1 MSAAEPPH
9 GANSAPSG
17 GSAAAKPQA
26 WRDHTSAAITPKVWI
41 IATGDNVGTLVGD
54 AAPASVELPIIGAGN
69 GGIRLASPIPHGHK
83 VALRALPAGAEVIK
97 YGVVIGR
104 LIRPVTVGE
113 HVHTHNLE
121 SMRGRGDL

>member
-1 MSAAEPPH
+1 MRSAGPSQ
-9 GANSAPSG
+9 GSNSAPVG
-17 GSAAAKPQA
+17 GSEAAKPRA
-26 WRDHTSAAITPKVWI
+26 WGDHTSAGITPKVWI
-41 IATGDNVGTLVGD
+41 IAAGDNVGTVVGD
-54 AAPASVELPIIGAGN
+54 GAPAPVELPMIGAGS

-104 LIRPVTVGE
+104 LIRPVIAGE